1 MSCGR
6 YIRQAPCN
14 LGYSLQSFDA
24 ILASVLVGAMPMLT
38 GMPVLRRTVRLM
50 CRPNSSSRPVSM
62 PRKSRNAS
70 SMEYTSAAGTMRRS
84 VQITRR
90 DMSP

>member
-1 MSCGR
+1 MPTLTVKPSSRRTRRRIVCAAVSGG
-6 YIRQAPCN
+6 PN
-14 LGYSLQSFDA
+14 S
-24 ILASVLVGAMPMLT
+24 ASV
-38 GMPVLRRTVRLM
+38 PVM
-50 CRPNSSSRPVSM
+50 
-62 PRKSRNAS
+62 SRNAS